1 MLPVEEKSSPR
12 TLNLNLNL
20 NGSVNGNG
28 NSSDDSSTRL
38 LNSERSSVLKSS
50 STSTSATTVTE
61 SQRPQFLVSV
71 HQANVDTK
79 ANDAPGT
86 GGSILISN
94 STLDDS
100 KKVKMS
106 KIGNTKNVTLKR

>member
-28 NSSDDSSTRL
+28 NSSDDSTTKL
-38 LNSERSSVLKSS
+38 LNSERSSVLKN
-50 STSTSATTVTE
+50 STATVTE
-61 SQRPQFLVSV
+61 SQRPQYLVNV
-71 HQANVDTK
+71 HQPIVDTK
-79 ANDAPGT
+79 ANDTPGT

-94 STLDDS
+94 STQDDN

-106 KIGNTKNVTLKR
+106 KIGITKNVTLKR